1 MLRRDHGLRQP
12 ISHGCVSYC
21 SRARHRSDFELPKAC
36 FSDEFTGSYVSFD
49 LMAELVF
56 GKAFHML
63 DNSDNRFIIDLIQV
77 AAFRVGVCLQMPLL
91 AIWQVDK
98 IFTPGVRK
106 IRDQYVSISKKMA
119 VERMNMD
126 SNRQD
131 LFGHILK
138 AKDPETG
145 KGFSVDE
152 LWGESTLLIIA
163 GSDAISTGMAG
174 VFYYMGRHPETYKK
188 MCEEVRSTFSSA
200 DEIRTGEKLTSCKYL
215 RSCIDESM
223 RMSPPV
229 GGALWREVC
238 AGGVNIQ
245 GQHVPKGYDVG
256 IPIYAIHHNPE
267 YYPDPYTFKPERWLP
282 GGEMQNSQESVD
294 LAKRAFQAFS
304 IGPVG
309 CVGKN
314 LAYMELTVTMARV
327 AFALEM
333 KPLSETQVEPPKE
346 KYLEGFDKHSSFEYR
361 LRDRFTSW
369 KDGPMLSFR
378 LHQS

>member
-1 MLRRDHGLRQP
+1 
-12 ISHGCVSYC
+12 
-21 SRARHRSDFELPKAC
+21 
-36 FSDEFTGSYVSFD
+36 
-49 LMAELVF
+49 MAELVF

-327 AFALEM
+327 AYALEM

-378 LHQS
+378 LHQY